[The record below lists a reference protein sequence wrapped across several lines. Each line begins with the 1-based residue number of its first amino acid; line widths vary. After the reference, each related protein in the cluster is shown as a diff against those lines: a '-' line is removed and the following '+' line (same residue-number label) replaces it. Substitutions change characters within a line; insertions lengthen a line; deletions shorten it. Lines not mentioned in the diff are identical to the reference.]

1 MFQQKFGELQTDY
14 NQLLEKSIDYERE
27 LEQNKVKIEMLEMD
41 IESLQTGGLPAKKR
55 STVEQLREEN
65 EFLQSKLALKQEELA

>member
-1 MFQQKFGELQTDY
+1 
-14 NQLLEKSIDYERE
+14 
-27 LEQNKVKIEMLEMD
+27 MLEMD